1 MKPVDTIRQL
11 EFKHLAAFLLSCSLA
26 IFIGFMLIGQYLSN
40 VDLEKGRILDL
51 KQNSEKRAIAVS
63 YFFSERFSDLE
74 HLASTRSL
82 SGYFENKA
90 LGMSMRYGL
99 RSSLSFAAS
108 QFSLLLAAKTLGQD
122 PIYSRLIFITGEGDI
137 LIDTLGTDQLPP
149 SCSHLLS
156 PGVKKRE
163 ILWNPSAMMVSMPYY
178 FKGSYA
184 GQLVSFLDPKAIDKH
199 LVRQASDSG
208 QFFSMAAGNEHLY
221 LPGEIPLNFPGA
233 NEISLARV
241 KDQEPRELTADWN
254 KDTRTKI
261 VALRTQVSKT
271 PFSIISLTPVPSL
284 SLVEIYATM
293 AAFGII
299 LMTGIFFIWRT
310 ITQKLIFGVRLDEYR
325 QSEKRFR
332 DLVEFLP
339 IPVAEYGFDFI
350 VRYANREAIS
360 FFGYTKEEVQGGKK
374 ASDLIPEKYLSLSL
388 ERIQR
393 LEKGE
398 IPDPVE
404 MSLRKK
410 NGKEVWVKVISS
422 LVVENGVNT
431 GVRTCFIDYTQRLE
445 SEKESILVAQQEKY
459 ALVGQVAGKMAHD
472 FNNILGAIMGNAE
485 LSLLDCQDQ
494 EMQQT
499 LEIILDQAK
508 RGNILTRNLVA
519 FAKDQEIKEEYFNVN
534 DKIDLV
540 LNLLRKDIEGI
551 RVIKKY
557 QDDLP
562 ELLADAGMIEHAL
575 VNLIQNSVHAMGL
588 KETAIL
594 CLETCSRGTDLIIT
608 IRDNGCGIPK
618 AYAKEIYSP
627 SFTLKGIR
635 DLTHSYGPDIKGT
648 GYGLSN
654 VKKYID
660 KHKGSISFSTT
671 ENEGTQFR
679 ICLPLIAKILNLHE
693 KEEILKK
700 PVIQNKKILVVEDEE
715 AISMVLT
722 KLLTMEPFFHKVR
735 VAQDGRS
742 AIDLLDRESF
752 DLVSLDYVMPGRM
765 NGLDVYK
772 HIRKTQKTLPVL
784 FISGNIRFIES
795 MEQIRAS
802 DSYMDH
808 LSKPFANQSYADKVN
823 DWLQLDHLYPL

>member
-1 MKPVDTIRQL
+1 M
-11 EFKHLAAFLLSCSLA
+11 LSCSLA

-40 VDLEKGRILDL
+40 ADLEKGRILDL

-74 HLASTRSL
+74 NLATTREL
-82 SGYFENKA
+82 RGYFENKA
-90 LGMSMRYGL
+90 LGMSMKYGL
-99 RSSLSFAAS
+99 RSSLSLAS
-108 QFSLLLAAKTLGQD
+108 NRFSLLLASKILGQD
-122 PIYSRLIFITGEGDI
+122 PIYSRLVFITEKGEI
-137 LIDTLGTDQLPP
+137 LIDTLGADLVLPP
-149 SCSHLLS
+149 SCAHLLS
-156 PGVKKRE
+156 PIDKKRK
-163 ILWNPSAMMVSMPYY
+163 ILWNPSAMLVSIPYY
-178 FKGSYA
+178 FKGSYS
-184 GQLVSFLDPKAIDKH
+184 GQLVSFLDPRTIDKH

-208 QFFSMAAGNEHLY
+208 QFFCMAAGNEHLY
-221 LPGEIPLNFPGA
+221 LPGKIPLSFPDA
-233 NEISLARV
+233 NEIFLARI
-241 KDQEPRELTADWN
+241 KDEEPRELTVGWK
-254 KDTRTKI
+254 KDDQTRI
-261 VALRTQVSKT
+261 IALRTPILKT
-271 PFSIISLTPVPSL
+271 PFSIISLTPVASL

-293 AAFGII
+293 AAFVII
-299 LMTGIFFIWRT
+299 VFTGIFFIWRT

-339 IPVAEYGFDFI
+339 IPVAEYGFDYR
-350 VRYANREAIS
+350 VRYVNREAIS
-360 FFGYTKEEVQGGKK
+360 FFGFAKEEVKAGTK
-374 ASDLIPEKYLSLSL
+374 ASDLISDKYLPLSL
-388 ERIQR
+388 DRIQR

-445 SEKESILVAQQEKY
+445 LEKESIMAAQQEKY

-499 LEIILDQAK
+499 LTIILDQAK

-534 DKIDLV
+534 EKMDLV
-540 LNLLRKDIEGI
+540 LNLLRKDLEGI
-551 RVIKKY
+551 TVIKKY
-557 QDDLP
+557 QEKMP

-575 VNLIQNSVHAMGL
+575 VNLIQNAVHAMGR
-588 KETAIL
+588 KRTAIL
-594 CLETCSRGTDLIIT
+594 CLETCSRGSDMIIT
-608 IRDNGCGIPK
+608 IQDNGCGIPK

-627 SFTLKGIR
+627 SFTLKGVR
-635 DLTHSYGPDIKGT
+635 DLTHSYGSEIKGT

-660 KHKGSISFSTT
+660 KHKGSIYFSSK
-671 ENEGTQFR
+671 ENEGTRFS
-679 ICLPLIAKILNLHE
+679 ISLPLISKTLNSYE

-700 PVIQNKKILVVEDEE
+700 PVIQNKKILVVEDEA

-722 KLLTMEPFFHKVR
+722 KILTTDPFFHKVQ

-742 AIDLLDRESF
+742 AIELLDREPF
-752 DLVSLDYVMPGRM
+752 DLVSLDYVLPGRM
-765 NGLDVYK
+765 NGLDIYK
-772 HIRKTQKTLPVL
+772 HIRKTQKKLPVV

-795 MEQIRAS
+795 MEHIRAS
-802 DSYMDH
+802 DAYMDH
-808 LSKPFANQSYADKVN
+808 LSKPFANLSYADKVN
-823 DWLQLDHLYPL
+823 DWLQLDHL